1 MGTQRDCAA
10 HHVVVPLL
18 ALLPTCG
25 GRGLLVARTL
35 VSCAVDE
42 PSTGRWPD
50 GEDSNYG
57 LVSLADDAYTIL
69 SQKMTQVHAEASQWH
84 SAGVVTSKA

>member
-1 MGTQRDCAA
+1 MGTQRYCTA
-10 HHVVVPLL
+10 HHVLVPLL

-50 GEDSNYG
+50 GHFRHCVTLSYDYRGEW
-57 LVSLADDAYTIL
+57 SLPPHSPPPDA
-69 SQKMTQVHAEASQWH
+69 A
-84 SAGVVTSKA
+84 